1 MTYYIAQGIGIVA
14 MAMNIFSYQ
23 MKSKKGII
31 AMQFFGTM
39 LFSVSFFMLG
49 AITGGF
55 LNFIGMLRSALFL
68 SDGKINAKHPVWLT
82 LFEVAY
88 LASYVLTFAVFGKE
102 PTAVNFILEFLPII
116 GMTATTVSFRMSE
129 GRHIRA
135 LGLVSSPSWLIYN
148 IFNRAVGGS
157 ICEIVSLIS
166 IVVGILRYDVKRKNK
181 VVY

>member
-23 MKSKKGII
+23 MKKRQGII

-49 AITGGF
+49 AVTGGL
-55 LNFIGMLRSALFL
+55 LNFIGMVRSAVFL
-68 SDGKINAKHPVWLT
+68 NSERLNARHPLWLIA
-82 LFEVAY
+82 FEGAY
-88 LASYVLTFAVFGKE
+88 AASYILTFALFGKE
-102 PTAVNFILEFLPII
+102 PTAVNFILEFLPLV

-148 IFNRAVGGS
+148 ISSRAVGGS

-166 IVVGILRYDVKRKNK
+166 IIVGIIRYDRKNPTR
-181 VVY
+181 

>member
-39 LFSVSFFMLG
+39 LFSVSFFMLR
-49 AITGGF
+49 AFTGGF

-68 SDGKINAKHPVWLT
+68 CDGKINAKHPVWLM
-82 LFEVAY
+82 LLEI
-88 LASYVLTFAVFGKE
+88 SYFVSYILTFAVFHKD
-102 PTAVNFILEFLPII
+102 PTAVNFVLEFLPII

-129 GRHIRA
+129 AKNVRA
-135 LGLVSSPSWLIYN
+135 LGLVSSPSWLVYN
-148 IFNRAVGGS
+148 IFNRVVGGS
-157 ICEIVSLIS
+157 ICEIVSLAS
-166 IVVGILRYDVKRKNK
+166 IVVGIFRYDVSEKN
-181 VVY
+181 

>member
-1 MTYYIAQGIGIVA
+1 
-14 MAMNIFSYQ
+14 
-23 MKSKKGII
+23 
-31 AMQFFGTM
+31 MQFFGTM

-88 LASYVLTFAVFGKE
+88 LVSYVLTFAVFGKE

-148 IFNRAVGGS
+148 IFNRAFGGS

-166 IVVGILRYDVKRKNK
+166 IVVGIFRYDIKRKK
-181 VVY
+181 PTH

>member
-49 AITGGF
+49 AFTGGF
-55 LNFIGMLRSALFL
+55 LNFIGMLRSAVFL
-68 SDGKINAKHPVWLT
+68 NGEKLNAKHPLWFVA
-82 LFEVAY
+82 FEAAY
-88 LASYVLTFAVFGKE
+88 VTSYVLTFAVFGVE
-102 PTAVNFILEFLPII
+102 PTAVNFVLEFLPLV
-116 GMTATTVSFRMSE
+116 GMTATTISFRMSE

-135 LGLVSSPSWLIYN
+135 LGLVSSPSWLVYN
-148 IFNRAVGGS
+148 IFNRALGGS
-157 ICEIVSLIS
+157 ICEIVSLVS
-166 IVVGILRYDVKRKNK
+166 IVVGILRYDLKRKVK
-181 VVY
+181 

>member
-14 MAMNIFSYQ
+14 MAMNILSYQ

-49 AITGGF
+49 AITGCL

-68 SDGKINAKHPVWLT
+68 SDGKINAKHPVWFVML
-82 LFEVAY
+82 E
-88 LASYVLTFAVFGKE
+88 ASYMVSYILAFLVFGKA
-102 PTAVNFILEFLPII
+102 PTAVNFVLEFLPIV

-135 LGLVSSPSWLIYN
+135 LGLVSSPSWLVYN
-148 IFNRAVGGS
+148 IFNRALGGS
-157 ICEIVSLIS
+157 ICEIVSLVS
-166 IVVGILRYDVKRKNK
+166 IVVGIMRYDVKR
-181 VVY
+181 